1 LKKILLTALLS
12 IVLVLTGCR
21 TVYVTE
27 TQTTIQTGTTTEKIT
42 ETTTKISTQTTT
54 ETKTLINE
62 RNMLTGMAYPAVVYS
77 DTIGHTF
84 GYGLINQGT
93 QSITLQKM
101 EVLDA
106 EMNIIHTVWPSVI
119 QEQFH
124 GGIIPSG
131 EGYYSFVEFEE
142 PYYQL
147 EDVMQWRAEWYCG
160 DAIGNF
166 VIVTLATNPWADE
179 E

>member
-1 LKKILLTALLS
+1 MKKILLTALLS

-77 DTIGHTF
+77 DTIVPTF
-84 GYGLINQGT
+84 GYG
-93 QSITLQKM
+93 
-101 EVLDA
+101 
-106 EMNIIHTVWPSVI
+106 
-119 QEQFH
+119 
-124 GGIIPSG
+124 
-131 EGYYSFVEFEE
+131 
-142 PYYQL
+142 
-147 EDVMQWRAEWYCG
+147 
-160 DAIGNF
+160 
-166 VIVTLATNPWADE
+166 
-179 E
+179 